1 MVINKEI
8 LTKNG
13 FVNDFLELSPGSTI
27 EYYSISID
35 NGRYFVDMQLDSVDN
50 YWIMHVDDS
59 DLDSVMNV
67 KINTVEEYNIIMNG
81 LNEKDFCINV

>member
-8 LTKNG
+8 LVKNG
-13 FVNDFLELSPGSTI
+13 FIRDFLEITPQTSI
-27 EYYSISID
+27 EYYSIAID
-35 NGRYFVDMQLDSVDN
+35 NGRYFIDMQHDDVDN

-67 KINTVEEYNIIMNG
+67 KINTTEEYNIIIAG
-81 LNEKDFCINV
+81 LNEKDFSLIV